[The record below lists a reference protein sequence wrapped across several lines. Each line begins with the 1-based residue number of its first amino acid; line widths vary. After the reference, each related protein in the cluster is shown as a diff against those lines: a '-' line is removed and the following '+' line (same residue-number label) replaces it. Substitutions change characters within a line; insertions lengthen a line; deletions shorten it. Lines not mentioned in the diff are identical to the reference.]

1 MDTKQET
8 QEHWDVIVVGGGAAG
23 LSAALMLGRAR
34 RRVLVVDAGEPRNRF
49 AAHMH
54 GVLGH
59 EGVDPIELLRR
70 GREEVR
76 QYGVTVRT
84 GSVTRVDDGRVDDD
98 EAGGLTVE
106 FTDSARATA
115 RALVVASGQTDELP
129 QIPGLREFW
138 GTSVLHCPY
147 CHGWEVRGS
156 RIAVLGTSAMSAHQA
171 QLVRQWTDD
180 LVFLTAGI
188 GGSGAESP
196 AGLDAGTHAGLDA
209 APDSGLDA
217 EVVSRLRARDV
228 AIEQTPVA
236 RILSE
241 SGRLSGVR
249 LADGREIALD
259 AIFAAPTARPHDQF
273 LDGLDLERTTT
284 PMGTALAVDQFG
296 ATTHPR
302 IWAAGN
308 VTNPGATVPVSMAA
322 GSMAGGMVNM
332 ALVNEDFDRALAAQ
346 SAGSRT
352 ADPAPAQDP
361 PAAPAEYWEG
371 EYAADGP
378 RWSGTVNATTAAVV
392 STLPVGAALELGCGE
407 GGDAVWLAEQGWR
420 VTAVDLSPT
429 AVSRGA
435 HAASV
440 RGVADRIDWIAH
452 DLTTWTTGER
462 FDLVTASFFHS
473 AVDLPRTEILRR
485 AAESVRP
492 GGHLLL
498 VSHVFESE
506 ADIPPWASQPR
517 GEDHSG
523 HGQHGQDG
531 EHSGHG
537 RPSAHGR
544 HKAHPKLPTPTEEIG
559 ELALDPGVWELEL
572 AEVRPREAVGPDG
585 IQTATLKDGVILY
598 RRRS

>member
-1 MDTKQET
+1 MDTNRET
-8 QEHWDVIVVGGGAAG
+8 HEHWDVIVVGGGAAG

-59 EGVDPIELLRR
+59 EGVDPLELLRQ
-70 GREEVR
+70 GREEV
-76 QYGVTVRT
+76 QEYGVTVRT
-84 GSVTRVDDGRVDDD
+84 GSVTRVDDD

-106 FTDSARATA
+106 FTDSVRATA

-171 QLVRQWTDD
+171 QLVRQWTHD

-188 GGSGAESP
+188 GGSGAEPDSGP
-196 AGLDAGTHAGLDA
+196 RAELDAGLDA
-209 APDSGLDA
+209 GLDA
-217 EVVSRLRARDV
+217 EVVARLRARDV
-228 AIEQTPVA
+228 TIEQTPVA

-241 SGRLSGVR
+241 GGRLSGVR

-346 SAGSRT
+346 A
-352 ADPAPAQDP
+352 
-361 PAAPAEYWEG
+361 AEYWEG

-378 RWSGTVNATTAAVV
+378 RWSGAVNATTAAVV
-392 STLPVGAALELGCGE
+392 STLPVGTALELGCGE
-407 GGDAVWLAEQGWR
+407 GGDAVWLAQRGWR

-429 AVSRGA
+429 AVTRGADAAASRG
-435 HAASV
+435 V
-440 RGVADRIDWIAH
+440 VDRIDWIAH

-473 AVDLPRTEILRR
+473 TVDLPRTEILRR

-506 ADIPPWASQPR
+506 DDVPPWASRPR

-523 HGQHGQDG
+523 HGDHSGHED
-531 EHSGHG
+531 HSGHG
-537 RPSAHGR
+537 GHEAHL
-544 HKAHPKLPTPTEEIG
+544 ALPTPTEEVG
-559 ELALDPGVWELEL
+559 ELALDPEVWELEL
-572 AEVRPREAVGPDG
+572 AEIRPREAVGPDG